1 MRQAVAD
8 HAVVPLL
15 YEGRI
20 VEQNV
25 DKDQLERWFER
36 TTRHLTP
43 EQRADLKRKMSRSE
57 AVNATEQRIKEI
69 AYNIA
74 LHYEQNLRGRGL
86 KGQVATASKAI
97 AVKYLRYLQENDIEA
112 ALVISPPDT
121 REGHEEVD
129 APEEPVVQAF
139 WKRMMDRYGTEEA
152 YNREI
157 ISSFAQFDGLEV
169 IVVVDKLLTGFDEP
183 RNAVLYVDKSLKEHT
198 LLQAIARVNR
208 LAEGKDYGTIIDYRG
223 VLGELNEAMNLYDAL
238 ADYDVEDVAGT
249 VSDVAGEIEQ
259 LPQRHSALWAVFDGV
274 VNQRD
279 QEQMQRWLEPEDRRT
294 RFYEALADYAR
305 TLGVALASVQ
315 FYEQVAEA
323 QINVYKRDL
332 KHFHNLRQAV
342 KNRFAETIDYRDY
355 EEKVRKLM
363 DEHVRATGVSNI
375 TTLVNIFDAE
385 KFDEEVA
392 RLETPAAKADTILN
406 RMKRTISERME
417 EDPAFYR
424 RFAELVEESILAYR
438 QGRLDQ
444 LEYLNQAQTHLDALR
459 AGRDSSIPTTLA
471 RYRDAPAYYGI
482 LAEALAPYGVAQGV
496 MAALA
501 IEQEAIIEANK
512 VTDWRYNLDVQRT
525 IRRKLDDGFIEL
537 ERDTGAAID
546 VAQVDLMIEQILEV
560 AKARV
565 ILMRV
570 SGEQ

>member
-1 MRQAVAD
+1 
-8 HAVVPLL
+8 
-15 YEGRI
+15 
-20 VEQNV
+20 
-25 DKDQLERWFER
+25 
-36 TTRHLTP
+36 
-43 EQRADLKRKMSRSE
+43 
-57 AVNATEQRIKEI
+57 
-69 AYNIA
+69 
-74 LHYEQNLRGRGL
+74 
-86 KGQVATASKAI
+86 
-97 AVKYLRYLQENDIEA
+97 
-112 ALVISPPDT
+112 
-121 REGHEEVD
+121 
-129 APEEPVVQAF
+129 
-139 WKRMMDRYGTEEA
+139 MMDRYGTEEA

-249 VSDVAGEIEQ
+249 VTDISAEIEQ

-363 DEHVRATGVSNI
+363 DEHVRATGVSTI

-385 KFDEEVA
+385 KFDQEVA

-424 RFAELVEESILAYR
+424 RFAELVEESILAYK

-459 AGRDSSIPTTLA
+459 GA
-471 RYRDAPAYYGI
+471 R
-482 LAEALAPYGVAQGV
+482 Q
-496 MAALA
+496 
-501 IEQEAIIEANK
+501 
-512 VTDWRYNLDVQRT
+512 LDPHHPRPLS
-525 IRRKLDDGFIEL
+525 RRSRLL
-537 ERDTGAAID
+537 WH
-546 VAQVDLMIEQILEV
+546 
-560 AKARV
+560 
-565 ILMRV
+565 
-570 SGEQ
+570 SG